1 MTEGTII
8 APVTCKKYGIKDQSI
23 VGDEV
28 TLTFRTM
35 KGTRAFMHDRL
46 IYKSLRVFGRDRVR
60 TSKAKRPVYVYVLRY
75 PSKDYDNCVDR
86 TLLTELDEFFR
97 F

>member
-8 APVTCKKYGIKDQSI
+8 APVTRKKYDMKDQSI
-23 VGDEV
+23 EGDYTTATFK
-28 TLTFRTM
+28 TL
-35 KGTRAFMHDRL
+35 KGTRAFIHDRL
-46 IYKSLRVFGRDRVR
+46 ISRTRAFARERVL

-75 PSKDYDNCVDR
+75 LSKDYDNCVDR

>member
-8 APVTCKKYGIKDQSI
+8 SPVTCKKYGLKSQSI

-28 TLTFRTM
+28 TLTFRT
-35 KGTRAFMHDRL
+35 KTGTRAFMHDRL
-46 IYKSLRVFGRDRVR
+46 IEKSLRVYRRERVR
-60 TSKAKRPVYVYVLRY
+60 TSKAKRPVYVYVLNY

-86 TLLTELDEFFR
+86 TVLSELDEFFR

>member
-8 APVTCKKYGIKDQSI
+8 APVTRKKYGIKDQSI

-35 KGTRAFMHDRL
+35 KGTRDFMHDRL
-46 IYKSLRVFGRDRVR
+46 IYKPLRVFARERVT
-60 TSKAKRPVYVYVLRY
+60 TSKAKRPVYVYVLNY

-86 TLLTELDEFFR
+86 TVLSELDEFFR

>member
-8 APVTCKKYGIKDQSI
+8 APVTRKKYGMKGQSI
-23 VGDEV
+23 EGDYTTATFK
-28 TLTFRTM
+28 TL
-35 KGTRAFMHDRL
+35 KGTRAFIHDRL
-46 IYKSLRVFGRDRVR
+46 ISRDMRVFARERVR
-60 TSKAKRPVYVYVLRY
+60 TSKAKRPVYVYVLKY
-75 PSKDYDNCVDR
+75 LSKDYDNCVDR

>member
-8 APVTCKKYGIKDQSI
+8 APVTRKKYGIKDQSI

-28 TLTFRTM
+28 TLTFRTK
-35 KGTRAFMHDRL
+35 KGTKAFMHDRL
-46 IYKSLRVFGRDRVR
+46 IHKPIRVYGRERVR
-60 TSKAKRPVYVYVLRY
+60 TSKAKRPVYVYVLKY
-75 PSKDYDNCVDR
+75 KNKEYDECVDR
-86 TLLTELDEFFR
+86 TLLSELDEFFR

>member
-8 APVTCKKYGIKDQSI
+8 APVTRKKYGIKDQSI

-46 IYKSLRVFGRDRVR
+46 IQRPLRVFARERVR
-60 TSKAKRPVYVYVLRY
+60 TSKAKRPVYVYVLNY